1 MTAGTKFDFHF
12 DEALRGR
19 GVTGAYS
26 LLLGIDQ
33 NLTPPEEIAV
43 FVDGV
48 IAGVRERAVRDLIT
62 TDPVYAGFR
71 ELHKSFEVPTRKL
84 LSAETLIRCVEKR
97 GDIPRIGPLVDV
109 YNAVSLETRVLPHS
123 RCIWPH
129 RRRWAFRCYMRA
141 DDFAAKFLK
150 VTEGG
155 TYLHRECG
163 RAETRLSLGA
173 HDLDAVTGGISVR
186 LTTGAERYY
195 PVGAA
200 EPEPV
205 RPGEYAY
212 IDAGG
217 DVICRLEVRQ
227 SEKTKVTSATRDV
240 FLIVQGNAATPPA
253 YVRAGHDRL
262 IALLQR
268 FFGGEPVSLY
278 RP

>member
-12 DEALRGR
+12 DEVLRGR

-33 NLTPPEEIAV
+33 SRTQPDEIAA

-62 TDPVYAGFR
+62 ADPVYAGFR

-84 LSAETLIRCVEKR
+84 LSAAETLIRYVEKR

-109 YNAVSLETRVLPHS
+109 YNAVSLET
-123 RCIWPH
+123 
-129 RRRWAFRCYMRA
+129 
-141 DDFAAKFLK
+141 K
-150 VTEGG
+150 
-155 TYLHRECG
+155 
-163 RAETRLSLGA
+163 LSLGA
-173 HDLDAVTGGISVR
+173 HDLDIVTGGISVR
-186 LTTGAERYY
+186 LTTGAERYH

-205 RPGEYAY
+205 RPGEYGY
-212 IDAGG
+212 IDGG
-217 DVICRLEVRQ
+217 GTDGGGTDGEVICRLEVRQ
-227 SEKTKVTSATRDV
+227 SEKTKVTPATRNV

-253 YVRAGHDRL
+253 DVQAGHDRL
-262 IALLQR
+262 IGLLQR
-268 FFGGEPVSLY
+268 FFGGEAVTLY

>member
-26 LLLGIDQ
+26 LLLGADQ
-33 NLTPPEEIAV
+33 SRTPPEEVAS

-48 IAGVRERAVRDLIT
+48 IANVRERAVRDLIT
-62 TDPVYAGFR
+62 ADPVYAGFR

-84 LSAETLIRCVEKR
+84 LSAAETLIRYVEKR

-109 YNAVSLETRVLPHS
+109 YNAVSLET
-123 RCIWPH
+123 
-129 RRRWAFRCYMRA
+129 
-141 DDFAAKFLK
+141 K
-150 VTEGG
+150 
-155 TYLHRECG
+155 
-163 RAETRLSLGA
+163 LSLGA
-173 HDLDAVTGGISVR
+173 HDLDTVTGGISVR
-186 LTTGAERYY
+186 LTTGAERYH

-205 RPGEYAY
+205 RPGEYGY
-212 IDAGG
+212 IDGGG

-227 SEKTKVTSATRDV
+227 SEKTKVTPATRDV

-253 YVRAGHDRL
+253 DVQAGHDRL
-262 IALLQR
+262 IGLLQR

>member
-33 NLTPPEEIAV
+33 SRTQPDEIAA

-62 TDPVYAGFR
+62 ADPVYAGFR

-84 LSAETLIRCVEKR
+84 LSAAETLIRYVEKR

-109 YNAVSLETRVLPHS
+109 YNAVSLET
-123 RCIWPH
+123 
-129 RRRWAFRCYMRA
+129 
-141 DDFAAKFLK
+141 K
-150 VTEGG
+150 
-155 TYLHRECG
+155 
-163 RAETRLSLGA
+163 LSLGA
-173 HDLDAVTGGISVR
+173 HDLDTVTGGISVR
-186 LTTGAERYY
+186 LTTGAERYH

-205 RPGEYAY
+205 RPGEYGY
-212 IDAGG
+212 IDGDGTGG
-217 DVICRLEVRQ
+217 GNVICRLEVRQ
-227 SEKTKVTSATRDV
+227 SEKTKVTPATRDV

-253 YVRAGHDRL
+253 YVQTGHDRL
-262 IALLQR
+262 IGLLQR
-268 FFGGEPVSLY
+268 FFGGESVSLY

>member
-1 MTAGTKFDFHF
+1 MTADTKFDFHF

-33 NLTPPEEIAV
+33 SLTPPEEIAA

-62 TDPVYAGFR
+62 ADPVYAGFR
-71 ELHKSFEVPTRKL
+71 ALHKSFEVPTRKL
-84 LSAETLIRCVEKR
+84 LSAAETLIRYVEKR

-109 YNAVSLETRVLPHS
+109 YNAVSLET
-123 RCIWPH
+123 
-129 RRRWAFRCYMRA
+129 
-141 DDFAAKFLK
+141 K
-150 VTEGG
+150 
-155 TYLHRECG
+155 
-163 RAETRLSLGA
+163 LSLGA

-186 LTTGAERYY
+186 LTTGAERYH

-205 RPGEYAY
+205 RPGEYGY
-212 IDAGG
+212 IGGGGTGG

-227 SEKTKVTSATRDV
+227 SEKTKVTPATRGV

-253 YVRAGHDRL
+253 YVQAGHDRL